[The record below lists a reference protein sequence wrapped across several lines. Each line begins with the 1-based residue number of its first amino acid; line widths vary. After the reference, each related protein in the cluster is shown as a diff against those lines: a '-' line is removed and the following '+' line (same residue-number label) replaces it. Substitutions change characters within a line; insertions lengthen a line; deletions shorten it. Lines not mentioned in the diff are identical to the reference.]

1 MYAIKT
7 AMKNF
12 ESKMKMQKR
21 VLRYANEFHNIYL
34 ALIQFAF
41 SSIVVIVLASIWWL
55 SCEIV
60 LHSLITRMYQ
70 LMFHVFRRQPPLVL
84 GPLLFLL

>member
-1 MYAIKT
+1 M

-12 ESKMKMQKR
+12 ESKMKMQKG
-21 VLRYANEFHNIYL
+21 VLRCANEFHNIYP
-34 ALIQFAF
+34 AFIQFAF
-41 SSIVVIVLASIWWL
+41 PSIVVIALASIWWL
-55 SCEIV
+55 SCEIM
-60 LHSLITRMYQ
+60 LHSFITRIYQ